1 MRNYKLLTLILLLF
15 FSSCGVKKVSYR
27 DKNPKKIKN
36 KSVKAVNRF
45 FNSMSNEERT
55 HWYVNT
61 YSKIAINEMNKYNIP
76 ASITMAQGILE
87 SNAGKGKLALKS
99 NNHFGIKCHKGWNGK
114 KVYHDDD
121 AKGECFRKYKN
132 PEKSY
137 RDHSIFLETRD
148 RYNFLFKYSKKNYVK
163 WAKGLKKAGY
173 ATDPKYAEK
182 LISIIERYELW
193 KLDGSKKPLNKTR
206 EKKISKKQQE
216 KIQEKI
222 QENKSDKIENKHVVK
237 KGDTLYSISKKFNI
251 SVSELVKIND
261 IKNNTISIGQTL
273 KIIK

>member
-1 MRNYKLLTLILLLF
+1 
-15 FSSCGVKKVSYR
+15 
-27 DKNPKKIKN
+27 
-36 KSVKAVNRF
+36 
-45 FNSMSNEERT
+45 
-55 HWYVNT
+55 
-61 YSKIAINEMNKYNIP
+61 MNKYNIP

-87 SNAGKGKLALKS
+87 SNSGNGPLALKS

-148 RYNFLFKYSKKNYVK
+148 RYNFLFNYSKKNYVK

-216 KIQEKI
+216 KIQE
-222 QENKSDKIENKHVVK
+222 NKLDKIENKHVVK

-251 SVSELVKIND
+251 SVSELIKIND

>member
-1 MRNYKLLTLILLLF
+1 MRNYKLLTLTLLLL

-87 SNAGKGKLALKS
+87 SNSGNGPLALKS

-148 RYNFLFKYSKKNYVK
+148 RYNFLFNYSKKNYVK

-216 KIQEKI
+216 KIQE
-222 QENKSDKIENKHVVK
+222 NKSGKIENKHVVK

-251 SVSELVKIND
+251 SVSELIKIND